1 MPSKL
6 TNKIFIERSKS
17 KFGERFGYTNTVY
30 EGRHKK
36 LTMDCP
42 IHGKISISPTIH
54 LSDGHSGCP
63 ECHLENRRDELGCF
77 IKKARSVHGDKYD
90 YVNSKYV
97 NSRTKLEI
105 YCLEHG
111 SFEQTPNAHIYSRN
125 GCPKCGFNV
134 KVESLKHSKSYDKSL
149 NYIYVLGISNDNESF
164 IKIGITKQSPLKRIE
179 HIKCTS
185 NKKYQP
191 KLIWSTDKTI
201 ETCKAVEI
209 ENRMSELLSNIK
221 YVPNF
226 KFGGYTECYLP
237 LDINSIIASLEIAI
251 QDKEK

>member
-1 MPSKL
+1 MPTKL

-17 KFGERFGYTNTVY
+17 KFGERFGYADTIY
-30 EGRHKK
+30 DGRHKK
-36 LTMDCP
+36 LILNCP
-42 IHGKISISPTIH
+42 THGKISISPTLH
-54 LSDGHSGCP
+54 LSEGHSGCI
-63 ECHLENRRDELGCF
+63 ECHLENSRDDLQNF
-77 IKKARSVHGDKYD
+77 IKKARSVHGEKYD
-90 YVNSKYV
+90 YTNSHYV

-111 SFEQTPNAHIYSRN
+111 FFEQTPNAHIYSRN
-125 GCPKCGFNV
+125 GCPKCGFNA
-134 KVESLKHSKSYDKSL
+134 KVESLKHSKFYDRTL
-149 NYIYVLGISNDNESF
+149 NHIYILEISNDNESF

-185 NKKYQP
+185 GKKYKP

-201 ETCKAVEI
+201 ETWKAVEI
-209 ENRMSELLSNIK
+209 ENIMSEMLSDIK

-226 KFGGYTECYLP
+226 KFDGYTECYLN
-237 LDINSIIASLEIAI
+237 LDINSIIASLEVAI